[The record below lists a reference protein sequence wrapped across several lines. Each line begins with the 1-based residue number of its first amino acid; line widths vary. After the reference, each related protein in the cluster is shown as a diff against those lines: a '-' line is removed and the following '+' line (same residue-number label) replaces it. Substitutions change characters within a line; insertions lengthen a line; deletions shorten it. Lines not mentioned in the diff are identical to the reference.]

1 MTYDEQALFQV
12 EHVAD
17 RIWYIFD
24 MSEDEPRVA
33 AILDDSG
40 SDDPRSDARMEFEA
54 QAMAVGLYEAYEAAF
69 LSTRLA
75 ARL

>member
-12 EHVAD
+12 ENVGE
-17 RIWYIFD
+17 RVWCIFD

-40 SDDPRSDARMEFEA
+40 SDDPRSDARLEFEA

-75 ARL
+75 AHL